1 MGTGSKRIRVKIGIL
16 LMAISLLGGC
26 TPTPENST
34 QEISWNLNEVP
45 CTITLAETE
54 IQGTCSHSVEG
65 VNGFKIQEPQA
76 LSGLT
81 VQHLQGEYT
90 IQMAGLTQKR
100 SGGVMEQSAFGR
112 LFSALD
118 GAPSAGL
125 LWEGGQ
131 WSGELSTG
139 EVITAETREDGTL
152 LTLAV
157 PAWQFTARF
166 SSPEE

>member
-1 MGTGSKRIRVKIGIL
+1 MGVWPKQVRVGIGIL
-16 LMAISLLGGC
+16 LLAIGVLGGC
-26 TPTPENST
+26 APETEVST
-34 QEISWNLNEVP
+34 QEIIWSLNEVP

-54 IQGTCSHSVEG
+54 IQGVCSHSVEG
-65 VNGFKIQEPQA
+65 VNTLQVQEPQT

-81 VQHLQGEYT
+81 VQYLQGEYT

-100 SGGVMEQSAFGR
+100 SGGVMEHSAFGR

-118 GAPSAGL
+118 NAPSSGL
-125 LWEGGQ
+125 VWEGSQ
-131 WSGELSTG
+131 WSGTLSTG
-139 EVITAETREDGTL
+139 EVITAETAEDGTL

>member
-1 MGTGSKRIRVKIGIL
+1 MGVWPKRIRVGVGIL
-16 LMAISLLGGC
+16 LLVIGVLGGC
-26 TPTPENST
+26 APEAEDST
-34 QEISWNLNEVP
+34 QEIIWSLNEVP

-54 IQGTCSHSVEG
+54 LQGLCSHSVEG
-65 VNGFKIQEPQA
+65 VNAFQVQEPQI

-81 VQHLQGEYT
+81 VQYLQGEYT

-112 LFSALD
+112 LFYALD
-118 GAPSAGL
+118 SAPSSGL
-125 LWEGGQ
+125 VWEGSQ
-131 WSGELSTG
+131 WSGTLSTG
-139 EVITAETREDGTL
+139 EVITAETAEDGTL

-166 SSPEE
+166 STSEE